1 MADRTIDID
10 IVAHDYATNV
20 FRNVTGGLGSFQ
32 SGLNTAF
39 GRANYMFRSFNN
51 AMRGISNTAVNAL
64 KTAGSAIYN
73 FTEDSIVQFAKL
85 ESTMAR
91 TMGVLATGYN
101 FNWSNIQKGTGTTTD
116 NAEYTRFI
124 QDRQALTQQTY
135 RLAISGPSGDGS
147 FYNPEEIASAQ
158 YELSKGGITA
168 EQMLANDDALTKAV
182 TVFAGANGLDMADA
196 VSYGIQLGAQYDMG
210 TDQWMDMFDM
220 VTWAANQTPN
230 TSVEDMMQ
238 ALQKVG
244 NVAHGYGVSLE
255 DTLTSLIIM
264 GHSGLKGSQAG
275 SGLATTLTRGISP
288 TGISTAGAPPTE
300 NVEEIYNQF
309 KDSIVDEN
317 GMFVGMNDYV
327 DMLADVE
334 SQLTDQE
341 KAWFNKKLFG
351 LYQTKTALALSKDL
365 GTDIDD
371 ESVFSTLSEQLS
383 EQHEDSNQLIYD
395 MVLDSTSGQ
404 IEALQNTWD
413 ATKMRVGEALK
424 PVTMEVTKQLRQ
436 GLETGDFSNID
447 WDAIRTAVDEAAQNI
462 GDMFGPDAADMMIK
476 ISEFVKTV
484 GDFLVNAGQVA
495 SVEAPLLGGTF
506 EALVKLL
513 NGDFEGAWDTF
524 TNGIEDTNTAI
535 EGLPE
540 ELQGTATAAKNLIIM
555 FEGLLAL
562 NVVTKVGEVVTAL
575 GGLATALNI
584 WKIAHSLTGKGN
596 VSANI
601 NATSPNTVVNT
612 TNAQINAGAITTAT
626 FGQVGNMTVAS
637 ASLINITANIVNV
650 YGGVVNNMGGGG
662 SGGTPQLGGG
672 GYTPILPG
680 GGGYYALPGNGLFT
694 PQLGAGASSFW
705 SSFFGSG
712 TGTLFGIGAGS
723 AATYFLPQLYN
734 MLGLGAGATLPALES
749 GATLMLPEV
758 AGAAGAGGTA
768 AAGGIAGS
776 ALLGTALKALGTVG
790 MVIALT
796 DLLTMPAGYAGLPA
810 DEVIDLWSKG
820 QQQGVHGKDLT
831 DWINKE
837 SGWLSVEGV
846 SVGGNWWGYT
856 EDFQSNFENFFAF
869 MNSAEGMQDFYDA
882 LDNQYISNGK
892 ITEDFLNNYFTDKG
906 FDTHGGLGQW
916 MLQAMANNMFD
927 AEYTPG
933 HYTGEYADSSFN
945 KFWKE
950 HMNDTNDWSAN
961 GTIAQW
967 MAIINGRL
975 DNMTAVAGTDNVYQ
989 NQYGEYFRLLE
1000 NGTIEN
1006 VTADF
1011 NTAVTSM
1018 HDASISLQDA
1028 ANYIVQHPEII
1039 GQSSATNADAITYLS
1054 SQLGVDPTL
1063 LTSLSSMNISLD
1075 TLVAAVVNGISD
1087 PELKEAFN
1095 TAWGNFESV
1104 IAGDM
1109 ETLSSNVISLSEAVQ
1124 MALENDKIDVLG
1136 LGQGPL
1142 SDQGAYDY
1150 IMGQLYSGQSANG
1163 TLLSNILSG
1172 INAIDPT
1179 LAVDIT
1185 QPAPH
1190 VDVKVNVN
1198 VDKSGNATQNVI
1210 TDYSGADSWTYRA
1223 SQRYGSTINLQR

>member
-20 FRNVTGGLGSFQ
+20 FRNVTGGLSNFQ
-32 SGLNTAF
+32 SGLNSAF
-39 GRANYMFRSFNN
+39 GRANYIFRSFNN
-51 AMRGISNTAVNAL
+51 AMRGISNTAVSAL

-73 FTEDSIVQFAKL
+73 FTEDSITQFAKL

-101 FNWSNIQKGTGTTTD
+101 FNWGNIQKGTGTTTD
-116 NAEYTRFI
+116 NAEYARFV

-135 RLAISGPSGDGS
+135 RLAISGPSGNGS

-436 GLETGDFSNID
+436 GLETDDFSNID
-447 WDAIRTAVDEAAQNI
+447 WDSIRTAVDEAAQNI

-484 GDFLVNAGQVA
+484 GDFLVDAGQVA
-495 SVEAPLLGGTF
+495 SVEAPLLGGTL

-524 TNGIEDTNTAI
+524 TKGIEDTNTAI

-540 ELQGTATAAKNLIIM
+540 ELQGTATAAKNLILM

-601 NATSPNTVVNT
+601 TATSPNTVVNT

-637 ASLINITANIVNV
+637 ASLVNITANIVNV
-650 YGGVVNNMGGGG
+650 YGGAVNNMGGGG
-662 SGGTPQLGGG
+662 SGGTGGG
-672 GYTPILPG
+672 LPSGAGPTPTLPSTPTFPSLPG
-680 GGGYYALPGNGLFT
+680 GTGGSAMLPFAFGAGGA
-694 PQLGAGASSFW
+694 LGAGA
-705 SSFFGSG
+705 
-712 TGTLFGIGAGS
+712 AGS
-723 AATYFLPQLYN
+723 AMLP
-734 MLGLGAGATLPALES
+734 GATGALPALP
-749 GATLMLPEV
+749 GAV
-758 AGAAGAGGTA
+758 AGGAGAAGTAGEVITMYYNPLTGSYMTAGQMAGSFAVTGLKVAGLAGLAYVGASIPVENQLQTAYQYGFGTDYA
-768 AAGGIAGS
+768 NYLGDDYNSLSGLDVGGIAKELLVNGGTWYDDMRNVKVQQFMQNEVNPATPDEYREARDEFFNTINGLKDYEAGKRYLS
-776 ALLGTALKALGTVG
+776 GIMDRWYWENSNGDSTFISQDQYLALAGALVQAMSSYIEENGITEVSTNALGGPDAGGVPGLGTDIYQNVLDAMSSGLAGESAATAENAAEVLEQASQQFDASTISLKNAIDTLVAHPEMMGVDKLDVSKNIDQYSSKYGTTG
-790 MVIALT
+790 INA
-796 DLLTMPAGYAGLPA
+796 TM
-810 DEVIDLWSKG
+810 E
-820 QQQGVHGKDLT
+820 
-831 DWINKE
+831 
-837 SGWLSVEGV
+837 
-846 SVGGNWWGYT
+846 
-856 EDFQSNFENFFAF
+856 
-869 MNSAEGMQDFYDA
+869 
-882 LDNQYISNGK
+882 
-892 ITEDFLNNYFTDKG
+892 
-906 FDTHGGLGQW
+906 
-916 MLQAMANNMFD
+916 AMA
-927 AEYTPG
+927 
-933 HYTGEYADSSFN
+933 
-945 KFWKE
+945 KE
-950 HMNDTNDWSAN
+950 WLTTN
-961 GTIAQW
+961 
-967 MAIINGRL
+967 
-975 DNMTAVAGTDNVYQ
+975 
-989 NQYGEYFRLLE
+989 
-1000 NGTIEN
+1000 
-1006 VTADF
+1006 
-1011 NTAVTSM
+1011 
-1018 HDASISLQDA
+1018 LQ
-1028 ANYIVQHPEII
+1028 
-1039 GQSSATNADAITYLS
+1039 L
-1054 SQLGVDPTL
+1054 DPTL
-1063 LTSLSSMNISLD
+1063 MASLSTMNISLD
-1075 TLVAAVVNGISD
+1075 TLVAAVANGISD

-1109 ETLSSNVISLSEAVQ
+1109 ETISGNVISLSEAVQ
-1124 MALENDKIDVLG
+1124 LALENDKIDVLG

-1142 SDQGAYDY
+1142 SDSGACDY
-1150 IMGQLYSGQSANG
+1150 IMGQLYSGQTANG
-1163 TLLSNILSG
+1163 TLLSSILSG

-1179 LAVDIT
+1179 LTVDIT
-1185 QPAPH
+1185 QPAPNVN
-1190 VDVKVNVN
+1190 VDVRVN
-1198 VDKSGNATQNVI
+1198 VDKSGGVTKNVI
-1210 TDYSGADSWTYRA
+1210 TNYSGADNWAYRA